1 MIWKSIL
8 APVTKRHV
16 QQKTI
21 KTHPLHLF
29 RIIQDVDDYV
39 NFLPLCSY
47 SKILRKAPDGRTF
60 DGKLGIGFGLFSEEY
75 TSRVTV
81 IPETLTIKMKSIESQ
96 RINSLKSHWSLEEK
110 QGKNNEVH
118 CGVTFQLE
126 MEVSDPVIVAVLDQ
140 VLQEVAGR
148 QVEAFEKR
156 CEELPL
162 PDDLIEVAKRF
173 KQL

>member
-1 MIWKSIL
+1 MILKSIL
-8 APVTKRHV
+8 APVTKQHV
-16 QQKTI
+16 QKKII

-47 SKILRKAPDGRTF
+47 SKILRKAPDGRSF
-60 DGKLGIGFGLFSEEY
+60 DGKLIVGKPPLFSEEY

-81 IPETLTIKMKSIESQ
+81 IPETLTIQMESIESQ
-96 RINSLKSHWSLEEK
+96 RIDALRSHWSLEEK

-126 MEVSDPVIVAVLDQ
+126 
-140 VLQEVAGR
+140 
-148 QVEAFEKR
+148 
-156 CEELPL
+156 
-162 PDDLIEVAKRF
+162 
-173 KQL
+173 